1 MQWLLD
7 TLGLPVGAKLVY
19 TMILASFL
27 GTFCAMLFWS
37 FLFRARED

>member
-7 TLGLPVGAKLVY
+7 TLGLPATPGLVY

-27 GTFCAMLFWS
+27 GTFGAMLVWS
-37 FLFRARED
+37 YLFRPRAD